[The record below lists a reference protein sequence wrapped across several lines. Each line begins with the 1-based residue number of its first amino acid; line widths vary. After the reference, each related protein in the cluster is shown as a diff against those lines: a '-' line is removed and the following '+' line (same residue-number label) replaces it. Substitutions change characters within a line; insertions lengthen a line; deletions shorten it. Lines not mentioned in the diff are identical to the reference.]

1 MQRPRDFRGHT
12 SRSARWLMS
21 RATSHTAGAGLLLS
35 GERRAR
41 PRHVPAPDP
50 YSCRGS
56 PRPGALPWSGPYS
69 KGPEAHPRD
78 LTCLLGSSRL
88 YAQGSG
94 VPLWRSGS
102 NDASWGVLSFLATWC
117 PLTCPCGGV
126 GCRSPCGQETSY
138 MYIIFI
144 L

>member
-1 MQRPRDFRGHT
+1 MQRLRDFRGHT

-21 RATSHTAGAGLLLS
+21 RATSHAAAAGLLLS

-41 PRHVPAPDP
+41 SGHVPAPDP
-50 YSCRGS
+50 YSCQGS
-56 PRPGALPWSGPYS
+56 PRVRALPWSGPYS
-69 KGPEAHPRD
+69 EGPGAHPRD
-78 LTCLLGSSRL
+78 PTCLLGSSGL

-94 VPLWRSGS
+94 VPLWRSGP

-126 GCRSPCGQETSY
+126 GCCSLCGLETSY
-138 MYIIFI
+138 M
-144 L
+144 